1 MSHALEKVA
10 KEVGL
15 DPDLGIPAVAIAYVM
30 QKTPYVF
37 PIVGGRKVEHLM
49 ANIEALKI
57 SLSDEQ
63 IKYLESILP
72 LDLGFPLSMIVSKE
86 CLFIRPRL
94 LIQCRV
100 MVLSQAGSLQ
110 AVGIRIQFVDLQQSG
125 QLNSRF
131 WCWICVE
138 TGFREIEYC
147 SHRNGCRKI

>member
-72 LDLGFPLSMIVSKE
+72 LDLGFPLSMIVSKD

-131 WCWICVE
+131 WCLICVE
-138 TGFREIEYC
+138 TWCREIEYC